1 MTISGGSAL
10 PKEEID
16 RMVREA
22 EQHAEEDKK
31 RREEAEARNTAEQLA
46 YSTDKFLADSGDK
59 VPAET
64 RKPVDEALAD
74 LKAALAKTGDDAPS
88 VEELNAKVT
97 KLNEESQKMG
107 SAIYAAAQA
116 EGAQGA
122 EGAAGPGAAGFAGAG
137 AAGAGA
143 AGAAG
148 AAQDDDVVDAEV
160 VDDDEPKK

>member
-31 RREEAEARNTAEQLA
+31 RREEAEARNTAEQVA
-46 YSTDKFLADSGDK
+46 YSTEKFLADSGDK

-64 RKPVDEALAD
+64 RASVDEALAD
-74 LKAALAKTGDDAPS
+74 LKAALAKTGDDAAS
-88 VEELNAKVT
+88 VDELNAKVT

-116 EGAQGA
+116 EQAQD
-122 EGAAGPGAAGFAGAG
+122 G
-137 AAGAGA
+137 AAGADGA
-143 AGAAG
+143 AG
-148 AAQDDDVVDAEV
+148 DDDVVDAEV